1 MPIYEF
7 ICHDCGTPFETLVM
21 GFKTDGVQC
30 PACKSEN
37 IKKEISSFAVSG
49 GSLASSSFNT
59 SSGVC
64 NTGST

>member
-7 ICHDCGTPFETLVM
+7 KCHDCGAPFETLVM
-21 GFKTDGVQC
+21 GFSTDGIEC

-37 IKKEISSFAVSG
+37 IKKEMSSFAVSG
-49 GSLASSSFNT
+49 GSITSSSFNA
-59 SSGVC
+59 SSAAC